1 MGNCYWRVAGEPGQ
15 LGQRGI
21 PLVISHCKSS
31 TSGTSREAVGAGAGG
46 ATLQQLEL
54 SRSR

>member
-21 PLVISHCKSS
+21 PLVISHLKSS

-46 ATLQQLEL
+46 ATLLQVGFT
-54 SRSR
+54 RSR